1 MVTIDL
7 LRGALLADPPD
18 PAWLLELARKLRQ
31 EILRGD
37 MTLGILAPDAPEVA
51 AEGLRRAAEGGRKEA
66 WLDIGDWLARGIDT
80 PAAPLPALTAF
91 RRAAEDGSREA
102 RLALLSHLYFR
113 LREPQYAEE
122 AAALVPGL
130 LDPDPDGAGHLLAGY
145 LTLVGFGLPEDPAE
159 SVRLHREAARR
170 GSRSAMFEMYVLLST
185 GTGVARDDAEALQY
199 CRQAAELGHPR
210 AAYNM
215 GAFHATGLDELVV
228 KDLGAAAMWYE
239 RASGLGNGR
248 ASAMLG
254 YMYLVGDGV
263 AMDEHKANEWF
274 GVADEQGFDVTEFL
288 ESLGIETA

>member
-31 EILRGD
+31 EIVRGD
-37 MTLGILAPDAPEVA
+37 MTLGILAPDAAEVA
-51 AEGLRRAAEGGRKEA
+51 AEGLRRAAEGGMREA
-66 WLDIGDWLARGIDT
+66 WLDIGDWLARGVEM

-91 RRAAEDGSREA
+91 RRAAEDGSRKA
-102 RLALLSHLYFR
+102 RLALLGHLYFH
-113 LREPQYAEE
+113 LREPQYADE
-122 AAALVPGL
+122 AAALLPGL
-130 LDPDPDGAGHLLAGY
+130 LEPDPDGAGHLLAGY
-145 LTLVGFGLPEDPAE
+145 MALTGFGAPQDAAE

-170 GSRSAMFEMYVLLST
+170 GSRSGMFEMYVLLST
-185 GTGVARDDAEALQY
+185 GTGVDKDEAAALRY

-215 GAFHATGLDELVV
+215 GAFHATGLGELVAQ
-228 KDLGAAAMWYE
+228 DLGAAAMWYE

-263 AMDEHKANEWF
+263 AADEVKANEWF
-274 GVADEQGFDVTEFL
+274 AVADEQGFDVGEFL
-288 ESLGIETA
+288 ESLGIEPA